1 MPIYALDGVA
11 PNIAD
16 PERVWV
22 APDAH
27 VIGDVTLGEDVGVW
41 FGSVLRGD
49 NDPLVVGARSNI
61 QEGTMMHTDAGFP
74 LTVGEDCTI
83 GHHAILHGCTIGDC
97 SLVGM
102 GATIL
107 NGAVIGDNCL
117 IGANALVTEGK
128 QIPEGSLVIGAPA
141 KVVREL
147 SADEIAGLK
156 ASAQGYVANA
166 RRFLAGLKELT

>member
-49 NDPLVVGARSNI
+49 NDPIVVGARSNI

-83 GHHAILHGCTIGDC
+83 GHHAILHGCTIDTTMNQI
-97 SLVGM
+97 GM
-102 GATIL
+102 QDFRGSNMRTI
-107 NGAVIGDNCL
+107 
-117 IGANALVTEGK
+117 
-128 QIPEGSLVIGAPA
+128 
-141 KVVREL
+141 
-147 SADEIAGLK
+147 
-156 ASAQGYVANA
+156 
-166 RRFLAGLKELT
+166 